1 MSWLVPK
8 RFKLIFRTQPDYLT
22 DALVLKRK
30 FNKYSIQEFEIF
42 IYCNYSGHERENGVV
57 S

>member
-22 DALVLKRK
+22 DALESHFLRGALAKCR
-30 FNKYSIQEFEIF
+30 
-42 IYCNYSGHERENGVV
+42 
-57 S
+57 